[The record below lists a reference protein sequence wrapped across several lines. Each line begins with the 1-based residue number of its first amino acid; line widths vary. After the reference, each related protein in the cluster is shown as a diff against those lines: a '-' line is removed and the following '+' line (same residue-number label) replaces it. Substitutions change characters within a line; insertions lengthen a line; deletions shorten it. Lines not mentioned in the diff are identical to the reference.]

1 MSALLTSLIIDAATK
16 IGAPIIRDVLA
27 QKFGKAGS
35 VVADA
40 VIDVI
45 ADKAGVSPVALPS
58 VPADKLDEAILQA
71 EKDVPAILEA
81 ATAQQAEAN
90 RLMLAEM
97 EKGSL
102 WTWAWRPAWMWFLML
117 VWGFHFIISP
127 IFHAVTGI
135 DFKIPDVEIAS
146 SLTLAYL
153 GLYLGGH
160 TVKEWK
166 KARINA

>member
-45 ADKAGVSPVALPS
+45 ADKAGVSPAALPNL
-58 VPADKLDEAILQA
+58 PTGQLNEAILQA
-71 EKDVPAILEA
+71 EEDVPAILQA

-90 RLMLAEM
+90 RLMMAEM
-97 EKGSL
+97 DKGTI

-117 VWGFHFIISP
+117 VWGCHFIV
-127 IFHAVTGI
+127 FAVIKAATGV
-135 DFKIPDVEIAS
+135 DLSIPNVDIAS
-146 SLTLAYL
+146 NLTLAYL

-166 KARINA
+166 KARINE